1 MSSTQSFLRQ
11 RVLGARALSVDTT
24 NLYVMVATSGN
35 YVGNY
40 PPAVMVSLATAGASV
55 LGYGVVPA
63 TVYARDMGK
72 TVVAGIATST
82 AGTTV
87 GTVGAFRQVQLLR
100 PVTVQF
106 PTSVTNFGVIGQP
119 AGTWSVGDSGY
130 NTFFIPEVLG
140 GVLAST
146 AVVGGGTAVTQNS
159 ATLIPDGQ
167 L

>member
-1 MSSTQSFLRQ
+1 
-11 RVLGARALSVDTT
+11 
-24 NLYVMVATSGN
+24 
-35 YVGNY
+35 
-40 PPAVMVSLATAGASV
+40 
-55 LGYGVVPA
+55 VPA

-72 TVVAGIATST
+72 TVVAGVATST

-87 GTVGAFRQVQLLR
+87 GNVGAFRQIQLLR
-100 PVTVQF
+100 PVTVQY
-106 PTSVTNFGVIGQP
+106 PTSVTNLGVIGQP

-146 AVVGGGTAVTQNS
+146 AVVAGTTPVTQNS

>member
-11 RVLGARALSVDTT
+11 RVLGARALLVDTT
-24 NLYVMVATSGN
+24 NLYVMVASSGN

-40 PPAVMVSLATAGASV
+40 PHAVMVSLATAAASV
-55 LGYGVVPA
+55 LGALGA
-63 TVYARDMGK
+63 TAYARDMGK

-87 GTVGAFRQVQLLR
+87 GTVGAFRQVQLLK
-100 PVTVQF
+100 PVTVQY
-106 PTSVTNFGVIGQP
+106 PTSVTNFGVLGQP

-146 AVVGGGTAVTQNS
+146 AVVGGGTAVTPNS

>member
-11 RVLGARALSVDTT
+11 RVIGTRALNVDVTE
-24 NLYVMVATSGN
+24 LYVMVASAGN

-40 PPAVMVSLATAGASV
+40 PPAVMVPIGTAGTNGSSVAS
-55 LGYGVVPA
+55 G
-63 TVYARDMGK
+63 TTTYARDMGK
-72 TVVAGIATST
+72 TVFASVATTT

-87 GTVGAFRQVQLLR
+87 GTPGAFRQIQLLE
-100 PVTVQF
+100 PVTVQY
-106 PTSVTNFGVIGQP
+106 PTSVTNFGVIGQ
-119 AGTWSVGDSGY
+119 AYGTWSVGDSGY
-130 NTFFIPEVLG
+130 NTFYIPEVLG

-146 AVVGGGTAVTQNS
+146 PVSPFTTPVTKNT

>member
-11 RVLGARALSVDTT
+11 RVIGTRALLATT
-24 NLYVMVATSGN
+24 TSNLYIMVATSGN

-40 PPAVMVSLATAGASV
+40 PPAVMVPFTSISGAIIAGAFV
-55 LGYGVVPA
+55 GGVG
-63 TVYARDMGK
+63 YARDMGK
-72 TVVAGIATST
+72 TVIASVATSS

-87 GTVGAFRQVQLLR
+87 GTPGAFRQIQILG

-106 PTSVTNFGVIGQP
+106 PTSVTSFGVLGQA

-130 NTFFIPEVLG
+130 NTFYIPEVLG

-146 AVVGGGTAVTQNS
+146 AAAIGTPVTQNA

>member
-11 RVLGARALSVDTT
+11 RVLGARALLVDTT

-55 LGYGVVPA
+55 LGLPQA
-63 TVYARDMGK
+63 TTAYARDMGK
-72 TVVAGIATST
+72 TVVAGVATST

-87 GTVGAFRQVQLLR
+87 GTVGAFRQIQLLK
-100 PVTVQF
+100 PVTVQY
-106 PTSVTNFGVIGQP
+106 PTSVTNLGVLGQP

-159 ATLIPDGQ
+159 AVLIPDGQ

>member
-11 RVLGARALSVDTT
+11 RVLGARALSVDQT

-40 PPAVMVSLATAGASV
+40 PPAVMVSLATAGATV
-55 LGYGVVPA
+55 LGNLGA
-63 TVYARDMGK
+63 GSVYARDMGK
-72 TVVAGIATST
+72 TVVAAVATTT
-82 AGTTV
+82 AGTVV
-87 GTVGAFRQVQLLR
+87 GTPGAFRQVQLLK
-100 PVTVQF
+100 PVTVQY
-106 PTSVTNFGVIGQP
+106 PTSVTNLGVQGQP

-146 AVVGGGTAVTQNS
+146 AVAGGGTAVTQNS

>member
-1 MSSTQSFLRQ
+1 MSSVQGFLRQ
-11 RVLGARALSVDTT
+11 RVIGARALLVDLT
-24 NLYVMVATSGN
+24 NLYVMVPTAGN

-55 LGYGVVPA
+55 LGLPGA
-63 TVYARDMGK
+63 TTAYARDMGK
-72 TVVAGIATST
+72 TVVAGVATST

-87 GTVGAFRQVQLLR
+87 GTVGAFRQVQLLK
-100 PVTVQF
+100 PVTVQY
-106 PTSVTNFGVIGQP
+106 PTSVTNLGVLGQP